1 MIGDRF
7 ANYQIT
13 GDYYVGL
20 PVQLPG
26 KGTKE
31 GLINRWIRGGVFS
44 SAREGKRDK
53 RGPRGC

>member
-1 MIGDRF
+1 M
-7 ANYQIT
+7 NYQIA
-13 GDYYVGL
+13 GVYYVGL

-31 GLINRWIRGGVFS
+31 GLINRWILKGGIS